1 MTPLPSQAD
10 LDFRRIAELV
20 PHLVWTCR
28 GDGPCDYLSPQWVA
42 YTGRPADE
50 QLGYGWLE
58 AIHPEDRQRTN
69 DAWQAAVASRS
80 ELDIDF
86 RIRRHDGV
94 YRWFTTRAVPEVLAD
109 GTISR
114 WYGTNTD
121 TQDLRDQEAALLALH
136 RELDQRVADRTADLV
151 TTRVQLEMAQYITN
165 MGSWSLDLRT
175 QRLQWSDE
183 MFRLFGLPVTEAG
196 PAFVD
201 VQACFEAESWRR
213 FDAAHARAIHEG
225 AAFEIEVE
233 LQPND
238 RGRRF
243 AIARCN
249 PARTEHGESASL
261 FGTFQDVSELVRA
274 RHERDVALERMAL
287 ATQFAGIGV
296 WDWWV
301 DDGTLTWNDEMYRL
315 FDLPRDCTP
324 SYEVW
329 RNAVLPEDRADAER
343 SLQDTVA
350 GTRDFLSTYRIV
362 QRDRSQ
368 RFIRATAKLSGDVAD
383 RSRRVVGICVDVTA
397 EVLADQAEASRL
409 AKLREF
415 IRNAPAA
422 IAMLDANVTYIEASR
437 RWTELYALPEGSLV
451 GRHHYDVFP
460 EIPERWKEI
469 HRKVLSG
476 TVCRHPED
484 PFLRES
490 GEIQYIAW
498 EAHPWYDDEGRVGG
512 MMFFN
517 QDVTDSVML
526 RQRLEQQ
533 SRELQ
538 RSNDDLQQFAYAASH
553 DLQEPLRAVAGFA
566 QILGRRYT
574 GRLDDDADV
583 IIRHMTEGATR
594 MRTLIDDLLTFSRVG
609 SGNANV
615 VTVPLRSL
623 VDDALAN
630 IAHTVSETGAIIEVE
645 ELPTVD
651 ADRTLMIQLFQ
662 NLIGNSLKY
671 AGRAAPRVRIS
682 GITHA
687 DHVEVR
693 VRDWGIGVPPA
704 AAERVFQIFQRLH
717 TRDEYAGTGVGLALC
732 RRIVERHGGSIR
744 LTQPED
750 GAGCIVH
757 FTLPANRGHDAER

>member
-1 MTPLPSQAD
+1 M
-10 LDFRRIAELV
+10 
-20 PHLVWTCR
+20 
-28 GDGPCDYLSPQWVA
+28 A
-42 YTGRPADE
+42 YTGRPAAE
-50 QLGYGWLE
+50 QLGYGWLD
-58 AIHPEDRQRTN
+58 AIHSDDRQRTN
-69 DAWQAAVASRS
+69 AAWQAAVASRS

-86 RIRRHDGV
+86 RIRRYDGA
-94 YRWFTTRAVPEVLAD
+94 YRWFTTRAVPEVLED
-109 GTISR
+109 GTIAR

-136 RELDQRVADRTADLV
+136 RELDARVAERTADLV

-165 MGSWSLDLRT
+165 TGSWSLDLRT

-183 MFRLFGLPVTEAG
+183 MFRLFGLPVNNAAPSFG
-196 PAFVD
+196 D
-201 VQACFEAESWRR
+201 VQARFEAESWHR
-213 FDAAHARAIHEG
+213 FDAGLARATNEG
-225 AAFEIEVE
+225 IAFEIEVE
-233 LQPND
+233 LASTE

-243 AIARCN
+243 AIARCS
-249 PARTEHGESASL
+249 PAPSESGGSARL

-274 RHERDVALERMAL
+274 RHERDVALERTAL

-301 DDGTLTWNDEMYRL
+301 DDGTLTWNDEMHRL
-315 FDLPRDCTP
+315 FDLPRECTP

-329 RNAVLPEDRADAER
+329 RSAVLPEDRTEAER
-343 SLQDTVA
+343 SLQETVA
-350 GTRDFLSTYRIV
+350 GTKDFLSTYRV
-362 QRDRSQ
+362 RQRDGSQ
-368 RFIRATAKLSGDVAD
+368 RIIRATAKLNGDADD
-383 RSRRVVGICVDVTA
+383 RSRRVIGICVDVTA
-397 EVLADQAEASRL
+397 EVLAEQAGASRL

-422 IAMLDANVTYIEASR
+422 IAMLDANITYIEASR

-451 GRHHYDVFP
+451 GRHHYEVFP
-460 EIPERWKEI
+460 EIPERWKQI
-469 HRKVLSG
+469 HQQVLSG
-476 TVCRHPED
+476 TVCSHPED
-484 PFLRES
+484 PFVRES

-498 EAHPWYDDEGRVGG
+498 EARPWYDDEGRVGG

-517 QDVTDSVML
+517 QDVTDAVTL
-526 RQRLEQQ
+526 RQQLEHQ

-566 QILGRRYT
+566 QILGRRYA

-594 MRTLIDDLLTFSRVG
+594 MRTLIDALLTFSRVG
-609 SGNANV
+609 SGTANV
-615 VTVPLRSL
+615 ATVPLRQ
-623 VDDALAN
+623 VVEDALAN
-630 IAHTVSETGAIIEVE
+630 IAHTVSETGAIIEVAD
-645 ELPTVD
+645 LPTVD
-651 ADRTLMIQLFQ
+651 ADHTLMIQLFQ

-671 AGRAAPRVRIS
+671 AGRAAPRVTIS
-682 GITHA
+682 SLTHA
-687 DHVEVR
+687 DRVEVR

-732 RRIVERHGGSIR
+732 RRIVERHGGSIW

-757 FTLPANRGHDAER
+757 FTLPANRGYDAER